1 MNQVLTCWSPM
12 QRCPTQ
18 WAGRKIG
25 LSILKSIKW
34 QRTNKIL
41 LCDNSLFQ
49 QKDQQRR
56 WIVYHCRLKADHR
69 LLREPRLLIQ
79 AIVCFFGP
87 SAISWPGGKTKSCAR
102 NARLSCFAR
111 TIGRLFLLAEFLNS
125 STFRILDLG
134 WLRFVSE
141 LMKAGQQI
149 TTTP

>member
-25 LSILKSIKW
+25 LSILKYIKW

-79 AIVCFFGP
+79 AIVRFFGP
-87 SAISWPGGKTKSCAR
+87 SAISWPGGKTKKLRAQCKAFVLR
-102 NARLSCFAR
+102 KGDRPP
-111 TIGRLFLLAEFLNS
+111 LFCWRNS
-125 STFRILDLG
+125 SISAP
-134 WLRFVSE
+134 FVFLTLADCSSCRSWW
-141 LMKAGQQI
+141 KPGNR
-149 TTTP
+149 